1 MPSPEACKLAAR
13 LVKEEIPALFAQGTM
28 DEVPFVRGTYVLDT
42 DDPTQFEH
50 WMSGIVEGSTVY
62 VRREFAGT
70 ETVGGPAFVKRQVGV
85 ATGVVVSG
93 NNRGTDL
100 TETPML
106 GVKRWIRHVCV
117 GRETDAGV
125 DAREFL
131 EKNIPHDG
139 VCSGH
144 GFDLRPAWYVLD
156 TEDPDELL
164 RWVNSTHPQSVITTV
179 QPMDHLCEELMEVTG
194 RRVYPSGEGMSLRGE
209 TFGPGTEPPSWTR
222 HSGQGEHVTYQV
234 GPLIEIMRSLPC
246 GQPEEDSVLAER
258 PAEVSEVAQVG
269 PEGAENPRPVARDVS
284 CSGTNSIRM

>member
-1 MPSPEACKLAAR
+1 
-13 LVKEEIPALFAQGTM
+13 
-28 DEVPFVRGTYVLDT
+28 
-42 DDPTQFEH
+42 
-50 WMSGIVEGSTVY
+50 
-62 VRREFAGT
+62 
-70 ETVGGPAFVKRQVGV
+70 
-85 ATGVVVSG
+85 
-93 NNRGTDL
+93 
-100 TETPML
+100 
-106 GVKRWIRHVCV
+106 
-117 GRETDAGV
+117 V

-131 EKNIPHDG
+131 EENIPHDG

-156 TEDPDELL
+156 TEHPDELL

-194 RRVYPSGEGMSLRGE
+194 RRVYPSGEGMSLKGE

-269 PEGAENPRPVARDVS
+269 PEGAENPRPVARDVDHVAERTAS
-284 CSGTNSIRM
+284 ECESAGTEEEGGPPEDPTPSAPP